1 MLHNPHLWPREY
13 RRGLTFYSSLH
24 PAGNGKGNVS
34 TASEVRL
41 VLEVH
46 EIDLNN
52 TASLIA
58 PSTVLYDDVV
68 SNPPDFCSYTLVNA
82 ADTHCAITFTRLL
95 RTIDT
100 EVRSAPSGEGYRTR
114 LVGGLSD
121 GAECQVTQSGE
132 VWFFPA
138 YVPASDEKIVV
149 RYRGRNRA
157 TARLLD
163 PQSVASEARGPDG
176 GTRGTVRN
184 ITAPRAR
191 TSEDCQNA
199 ALALL
204 DDATQIAWSGE
215 YTAWSDFL
223 PAETSDIFP
232 GDTVVVHAP
241 SRSAD
246 FSAIVRTVEIDVSD
260 LESKRTQYRIS
271 FANDAAE
278 LLALELELPSG
289 YYSVPDPVSISE
301 IPRSLGSLASAEVTA
316 ISSTDVTVDTFS
328 DPPGGEAS
336 KCDGAMQDGVRT
348 MTAI

>member
-1 MLHNPHLWPREY
+1 M
-13 RRGLTFYSSLH
+13 
-24 PAGNGKGNVS
+24 
-34 TASEVRL
+34 
-41 VLEVH
+41 
-46 EIDLNN
+46 
-52 TASLIA
+52 
-58 PSTVLYDDVV
+58 
-68 SNPPDFCSYTLVNA
+68 
-82 ADTHCAITFTRLL
+82 
-95 RTIDT
+95 
-100 EVRSAPSGEGYRTR
+100 
-114 LVGGLSD
+114 
-121 GAECQVTQSGE
+121 
-132 VWFFPA
+132 
-138 YVPASDEKIVV
+138 V

-215 YTAWSDFL
+215 YTAWSDLLAGRDQRHFSGGHGRG
-223 PAETSDIFP
+223 PCPS
-232 GDTVVVHAP
+232 

-260 LESKRTQYRIS
+260 LESERTQYRIS

-301 IPRSLGSLASAEVTA
+301 IPPPPAASPRFGGRRDVRPSA
-316 ISSTDVTVDTFS
+316 STGAAAVDTFKTR
-328 DPPGGEAS
+328 PAGEAS